1 MKTKYILL
9 FLFCVL
15 ALAASEYLFLSELSN
30 QQRFV
35 ILLLTTLAAI
45 ASIIA
50 IFLCYDE
57 LDPAAKRAFDIH
69 LATCAECR
77 DELAELRTTRG
88 QIASWAPPEPDF
100 GFRIVRGA
108 AAPPPAPRFRITPAW
123 GLAAAALLVVAVGAA
138 IANLDV
144 RYGRD
149 GLVVRTGWQH
159 AADAPVSA
167 DRAGATGLT
176 PVDWK
181 TQAATLDRRLRDLE
195 QTIADRSR
203 TSAVQNASVSDM
215 SDAEVLQRV
224 REMLGQSEARQQ
236 RALAARTAEI
246 TRDFDA
252 KRKLDLA
259 AIDQGMARLQNTS
272 GAEVK
277 QYRDRFSACSKPTLQ
292 RNNAEDEVRS

>member
-1 MKTKYILL
+1 MCDSKELL
-9 FLFCVL
+9 VSFL
-15 ALAASEYLFLSELSN
+15 
-30 QQRFV
+30 
-35 ILLLTTLAAI
+35 
-45 ASIIA
+45 
-50 IFLCYDE
+50 YDE

-123 GLAAAALLVVAVGAA
+123 GLAAAALLVVAAGAA

-149 GLVVRTGWQH
+149 GLVMRTGWQH

-167 DRAGATGLT
+167 DGAASLT
-176 PVDWK
+176 QVDWK

-195 QTIADRSR
+195 QTISDRYR

-236 RALAARTAEI
+236 RALAVRTAEI
-246 TRDFDA
+246 TREVDA
-252 KRKLDLA
+252 QRKLDLA
-259 AIDQGMARLQNTS
+259 AIDQGMGRLQNTS

-277 QYRDRFSACSKPTLQ
+277 SYRDAIQRLAKANFSTK
-292 RNNAEDEVRS
+292 

>member
-1 MKTKYILL
+1 MCDSKELL
-9 FLFCVL
+9 VSFL
-15 ALAASEYLFLSELSN
+15 
-30 QQRFV
+30 
-35 ILLLTTLAAI
+35 
-45 ASIIA
+45 
-50 IFLCYDE
+50 YDE

-69 LATCAECR
+69 LATCVECR

-88 QIASWAPPEPDF
+88 HLASWAPPEPDF

-144 RYGRD
+144 RYGRE

-159 AADAPVSA
+159 ASGAPVSA
-167 DRAGATGLT
+167 ERAGAGLT

-181 TQAATLDRRLRDLE
+181 AQAEAFDRRLQNLE
-195 QTIADRSR
+195 QTISARSR

-236 RALAARTAEI
+236 RALAVRTAEI

-252 KRKLDLA
+252 KRKLDLV
-259 AIDQGMARLQNTS
+259 AIDQGMTRLQNTS

-277 QYRDRFSACSKPTLQ
+277 QYREQIQ
-292 RNNAEDEVRS
+292 RLFKANFATK

>member
-1 MKTKYILL
+1 MCDSKELL
-9 FLFCVL
+9 VSFL
-15 ALAASEYLFLSELSN
+15 
-30 QQRFV
+30 
-35 ILLLTTLAAI
+35 
-45 ASIIA
+45 
-50 IFLCYDE
+50 YDE
-57 LDPAAKRAFDIH
+57 LDPSAKGAFDIH
-69 LATCAECR
+69 LSTCAECR

-88 QIASWAPPEPDF
+88 QIASWTPPEPDF

-159 AADAPVSA
+159 AAAAPVSA
-167 DRAGATGLT
+167 ERAGAGLT

-181 TQAATLDRRLRDLE
+181 AQAEAHDRRLQNLE
-195 QTIADRSR
+195 QTISARSR

-236 RALAARTAEI
+236 RALAVRTAEI
-246 TRDFDA
+246 TREVDA
-252 KRKLDLA
+252 QRKLDLA

-277 QYRDRFSACSKPTLQ
+277 QYRDVIQRMVKANYPTK
-292 RNNAEDEVRS
+292 

>member
-1 MKTKYILL
+1 MCDSKELL
-9 FLFCVL
+9 VSFL
-15 ALAASEYLFLSELSN
+15 
-30 QQRFV
+30 
-35 ILLLTTLAAI
+35 
-45 ASIIA
+45 
-50 IFLCYDE
+50 YDE
-57 LDPAAKRAFDIH
+57 LDPSAKGAFDIH

-88 QIASWAPPEPDF
+88 QIAAWAPPEPDF

-123 GLAAAALLVVAVGAA
+123 GLAAAALLVVAAGAA
-138 IANLDV
+138 MANLDV

-167 DRAGATGLT
+167 DGAAGLT

-195 QTIADRSR
+195 QTISDRSR

-224 REMLGQSEARQQ
+224 REMMGQSEARQQ
-236 RALAARTAEI
+236 RALVARTAEL

-252 KRKLDLA
+252 KRKLDLV
-259 AIDQGMARLQNTS
+259 AIDQGMTRLQNTS

-277 QYRDRFSACSKPTLQ
+277 QYREQIQ
-292 RNNAEDEVRS
+292 RLFKANFATK

>member
-1 MKTKYILL
+1 MCDSKELL
-9 FLFCVL
+9 VSFL
-15 ALAASEYLFLSELSN
+15 
-30 QQRFV
+30 
-35 ILLLTTLAAI
+35 
-45 ASIIA
+45 
-50 IFLCYDE
+50 YDE
-57 LDPAAKRAFDIH
+57 LDPSAKRAFDIH

-88 QIASWAPPEPDF
+88 QIASWAPPEADF

-108 AAPPPAPRFRITPAW
+108 AAPPPAPRFRLTPTW

-159 AADAPVSA
+159 APDAPVSA
-167 DRAGATGLT
+167 QPAGAGSLT

-181 TQAATLDRRLRDLE
+181 TQAEALDRRLHDLE
-195 QTIADRSR
+195 QTISARSR
-203 TSAVQNASVSDM
+203 TPAVQNASVSDM

-246 TRDFDA
+246 TREVDA
-252 KRKLDLA
+252 QRKLDLA
-259 AIDQGMARLQNTS
+259 AIDQGMTRLQNTS

-277 QYRDRFSACSKPTLQ
+277 QYRDAIQ
-292 RNNAEDEVRS
+292 RLAKATYPAK

>member
-1 MKTKYILL
+1 MCDSKELL
-9 FLFCVL
+9 VSFL
-15 ALAASEYLFLSELSN
+15 
-30 QQRFV
+30 
-35 ILLLTTLAAI
+35 
-45 ASIIA
+45 
-50 IFLCYDE
+50 YDE
-57 LDPAAKRAFDIH
+57 LDPSAKRAFDIH
-69 LATCAECR
+69 LAACAECR
-77 DELAELRTTRG
+77 DELAELRATRG
-88 QIASWAPPEPDF
+88 QLASWAPPEPDF

-108 AAPPPAPRFRITPAW
+108 VAPPPAPRFRIAPAW

-159 AADAPVSA
+159 AVDAAPA
-167 DRAGATGLT
+167 QRDAAAGLT

-181 TQAATLDRRLRDLE
+181 GQAEALDRRLQNLE
-195 QTIADRSR
+195 QTISARSR
-203 TSAVQNASVSDM
+203 TSVIQNASASDM

-236 RALAARTAEI
+236 RALATRTAEI

-252 KRKLDLA
+252 KRKLDLV
-259 AIDQGMARLQNTS
+259 AIDQGMTRLQNTS

-277 QYRDRFSACSKPTLQ
+277 QYRDAIQ
-292 RNNAEDEVRS
+292 RLYKATYSTK